1 MGDPEGAS
9 RGEPRE
15 ALELVHHHP
24 GRLRLRASVF
34 RAETDALVRV
44 RARLDALPG
53 VAAVEHNARTGS
65 LLIHYEPGMVEPDD
79 VVEAVAKAAEL
90 DPPRERVR
98 DPRQPALVAIG
109 VTRELNAAVT
119 LLTGGRADLK
129 TLVPAAMVGL
139 GAYSFVAGKGP
150 RLPRWDNLVYW
161 GYQIFT
167 GLHREEIE
175 RGAVASASASE
186 AGAPSK
192 AKP

>member
-1 MGDPEGAS
+1 MGDTAGGS

-15 ALELVHHHP
+15 SIELVHHHP

-34 RAETDALVRV
+34 QGETDALARV

-53 VAAVEHNARTGS
+53 IVEVEHNARTGS
-65 LLIHYEPGMVEPDD
+65 VLIHYEPGLVEPDD
-79 VVEAVAKAAEL
+79 IVAAVAEAADL

-98 DPRQPALVAIG
+98 DPNKPALVAIG
-109 VTRELNAAVT
+109 VTRELNAAVGM
-119 LLTGGRADLK
+119 LTGGRADLK
-129 TLVPAAMVGL
+129 TLVPAAMVGV
-139 GAYSFVAGKGP
+139 GVYSFFAGKGP

-175 RGAVASASASE
+175 RAAEKAPESAQPVAPESAS
-186 AGAPSK
+186 
-192 AKP
+192 